1 MQMPEMSASA
11 SAKYEQMIRRV
22 VTGLRERY
30 FRSVAARPAGTITH
44 HGNCKIHAIDDPR
57 LGQRGGFCTCGL
69 IHDMKFLPSTL
80 AKKIYPYYWTDRMN
94 GERYPNEDA
103 EKLSGQ
109 IFESLGF
116 RKMELSE
123 IQLAENDREE
133 NEIIRDILGENY
145 TSL

>member
-1 MQMPEMSASA
+1 
-11 SAKYEQMIRRV
+11 
-22 VTGLRERY
+22 
-30 FRSVAARPAGTITH
+30 
-44 HGNCKIHAIDDPR
+44 
-57 LGQRGGFCTCGL
+57 
-69 IHDMKFLPSTL
+69 MKFLPSTL